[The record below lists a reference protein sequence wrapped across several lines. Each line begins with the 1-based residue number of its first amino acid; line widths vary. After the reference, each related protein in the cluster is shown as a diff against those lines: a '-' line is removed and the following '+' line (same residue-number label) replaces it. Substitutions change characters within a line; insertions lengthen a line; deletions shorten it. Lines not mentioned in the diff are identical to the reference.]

1 MGVVDVSVLSSGHDA
16 ADARLH
22 RLVSALTTQGMS
34 VEIFALGC
42 VSDGPKGARVTTS
55 RRGSLLRR
63 VLRAAV
69 LPWRAR
75 GRVVIVI
82 DPELTLPA
90 LLHRRWR
97 ARTGQQS
104 SVVVDIHEDYGQVLR
119 DRSWAHG
126 VRLAAARCIVATSVW
141 ASRQADLTVVAD
153 DHLPPQRAHLR
164 LVVPNLPIPEMLPPV
179 RALDRVPR
187 AVYIGD
193 VRRSRGLQTMLFAME
208 NSPEWRLDVVG
219 PVASSDREWLGRWR
233 ACSPAR
239 DRVTFHGRR
248 PPIEAFRIAS
258 GAWVG
263 LCLLNGTPAFVSA
276 MPTKIYEY
284 LACGLAVVTTP
295 LPRAAA
301 LVSAARAGAVVV
313 DFATTSAVLNGWAS
327 RPEIV
332 TRHQAAATFWTSQH
346 LVGRADYTDFGRA
359 VDLLGAQP

>member
-1 MGVVDVSVLSSGHDA
+1 MSVVDVSVLSTGHDA

-22 RLVSALTTQGMS
+22 RLVTALTSQGLS
-34 VEIFALGC
+34 VEIFALG
-42 VSDGPKGARVTTS
+42 SAADGPKGTRVTTN

-75 GRVVIVI
+75 GRVIIVV

-90 LLHRRWR
+90 LLHRRLR
-97 ARTGQQS
+97 NRTGRQS

-126 VRLAAARCIVATSVW
+126 VRLTAARSIVAASVW
-141 ASRQADLTVVAD
+141 ASRRADLTVVAD
-153 DHLPPQRAHLR
+153 DHLPPQRAHIR
-164 LVVPNLPIPEMLPPV
+164 LVVPNLPILEMLPPV
-179 RALDRVPR
+179 RTLDRVPR

-193 VRRSRGLQTMLFAME
+193 VRRSRGLRTMLFAME
-208 NSPEWRLDVVG
+208 GCPEWRLDVIG
-219 PVASSDREWLGRWR
+219 PIAASDLEWLGRWR

-263 LCLLNGTPAFVSA
+263 LCLLKRTPAFVSA

-284 LACGLAVVTTP
+284 LACGLAIVTTP

-301 LVSAARAGAVVV
+301 LVSTARVGAVVE
-313 DFATTSAVLNGWAS
+313 DFATTAAVLNGWS
-327 RPEIV
+327 RRPEIV
-332 TRHQAAATFWTSQH
+332 TRHQAAAASWTSQH
-346 LVGRADYTDFGRA
+346 LVGRTDYADFARA
-359 VDLLGAQP
+359 VDSLVAQP